1 MEKLGVAGK
10 NIRGGTILSKNHILK
25 IKREILDYIAFVI
38 DNILNIVRGI
48 LWYPKL
54 NNECKI

>member
-48 LWYPKL
+48 LWISKT
-54 NNECKI
+54 E